1 MVSRRKKRR
10 KLKKTIKRI
19 LIAIPVLVIIGLI
32 LVYGFQL
39 KTVGYTS
46 DLNQFTAQEV
56 QDYLKEQNVKNTLW
70 FWLESVIGQKEE
82 ITMLED
88 YTVSINSP
96 IKVTVHGKE
105 KKLRSCIQYAENYF
119 YMDSKGIVQKNEP
132 CSYIETKKKKKKLLP
147 NSLGVIPYTNVEVE
161 EVVFYQKLKTKSPE
175 GLEGIVRMTDAF
187 DAMSVALDKAKEQY
201 PGLKEPTVEKVY
213 FSKDYDITLF
223 LQGGL
228 KVALGKDNQLKEK
241 MEDFIDIYGSTYE
254 QLTKYQ
260 GTLQMQWIS
269 EDASYT
275 FIKDEVKKEKKKKK

>member
-119 YMDSKGIVQKNEP
+119 YMDSKGKMNLVPTLRQRRKRKNCYRTP
-132 CSYIETKKKKKKLLP
+132 WVSFLTPMWKSKKW
-147 NSLGVIPYTNVEVE
+147 
-161 EVVFYQKLKTKSPE
+161 F
-175 GLEGIVRMTDAF
+175 
-187 DAMSVALDKAKEQY
+187 
-201 PGLKEPTVEKVY
+201 
-213 FSKDYDITLF
+213 
-223 LQGGL
+223 
-228 KVALGKDNQLKEK
+228 
-241 MEDFIDIYGSTYE
+241 FIRN
-254 QLTKYQ
+254 
-260 GTLQMQWIS
+260 
-269 EDASYT
+269 
-275 FIKDEVKKEKKKKK
+275 